1 MKRQNLLAS
10 AACLLLALP
19 LSAQENLE
27 KDNTRTL
34 SADSI
39 LTGDARMDSLYRHL
53 PEVMVTG
60 ERPVV
65 KASAG
70 KLEYDLPRMIKDRP
84 VDNVY
89 EALKELPGVMEQD
102 GALTLGMQAVTIVL
116 DGKVTNMSGAQLYA
130 LLKSLPADRIERVEV
145 MYNAPAR
152 YQVRGAMI
160 NVRLRH
166 RIGDPGVMQGEV
178 YGKYNQE
185 HEASFE
191 ERASLLYNGNRFSAD
206 FLYSHS
212 HGESFNTTDKE
223 ARHWQQADGS
233 THLIDNYEEM
243 RGRSHTHSFR
253 LGTDYTL
260 AENHSLSFVY
270 NGAYATSHTRQNT
283 TGTQTAE
290 SLSGQTSWLHNGRL
304 DYQAP
309 IGLKAGAEF
318 TWYNAPGNQLL
329 HSRMGD
335 DALDFYTEDGQR
347 INAWKF
353 FLAQEHQLKNGWGL
367 NYGAIYTTSVDHSY
381 QTYEELISVDELTR
395 LQATRSLPSRQ
406 LVPSSPCQLKSTRQ
420 LNDVRSRRREQT
432 LNLYAGFSKSFGQK
446 LMTDFSLAV
455 ERYQTPVWDEWD
467 VYPVLNLTYLPADG
481 HILQLNFSSDK
492 NYPDYWAVQ
501 DVISYLG
508 GGYSEIHGN
517 PLLKPAIDYS
527 TSLTYI
533 LKSKYVFR
541 AWFNHTKDRAVQTL
555 YQSPDELLELY
566 KYLNFDFEQQAGLQA
581 SIPFKAGRWLNSRL
595 TLLGLWMRQKD
606 SDFYDLPFDRH
617 RLLGIAVLNN
627 TFTLSRKPD
636 IRLTID
642 GRLQG
647 RAIQGIYDIPTCGDL
662 SATLRY
668 TFLGGNAVLTAWCR
682 DILQTSM
689 PCPQIRYAHQWVTN
703 EYSSFRSVGLSFAWK
718 FGGYKEKK
726 REAVDTSRFK

>member
-1 MKRQNLLAS
+1 MKRNAWLWMMG
-10 AACLLLALP
+10 CLFGTLP
-19 LSAQENLE
+19 LFAQENVKE
-27 KDNTRTL
+27 ENVQTL
-34 SADSI
+34 SADSLI
-39 LTGDARMDSLYRHL
+39 TGDARMDSLYRNL
-53 PEVMVTG
+53 PEVLVVG

-70 KLEYDLPRMIKDRP
+70 KLEYDLPRMIQDRP
-84 VDNVY
+84 VDNIF
-89 EALKELPGVMEQD
+89 EALKELPGVVEQD
-102 GALTLGMQAVTIVL
+102 GALTLGMQNVTVVL
-116 DGKVTNMSGAQLYA
+116 DGKVTNMSTQQLYA
-130 LLKSLPADRIERVEV
+130 LLKSLPVDRIERVEV

-166 RIGDPGVMQGEV
+166 RIGDPGVVQGEV
-178 YGKYNQE
+178 YGKYNQD

-191 ERASLLYNGNRFSAD
+191 ERASLLYNGNKFSAD
-206 FLYSHS
+206 FLYAHT
-212 HGESFNTTDKE
+212 HGDSFNTTDKE

-233 THLIDNYEEM
+233 THLINNYEEM
-243 RGRSHTHSFR
+243 RGRSHTHNFR
-253 LGTDYTL
+253 LGTDYHW
-260 AENHSLSFVY
+260 AENHLLSFVY
-270 NGAYATSHTRQNT
+270 NGSYMTSHNTQHT
-283 TGTQTAE
+283 TGTQMADSRTD
-290 SLSGQTSWLHNGRL
+290 QTSWLHNARF

-309 IGLKAGAEF
+309 FGLKTGAEF
-318 TWYNAPGNQLL
+318 TWYNAPDKQWLD
-329 HSRMGD
+329 SRMGEQR
-335 DALDFYTEDGQR
+335 LDFYTEAGQR

-353 FLAQEHQLKNGWGL
+353 YLSQEHSLKNGWGL
-367 NYGAIYTTSVDHSY
+367 NYGAVYTTSVDHSY
-381 QTYEELISVDELTR
+381 QTYENEELKMKNEELG
-395 LQATRSLPSRQ
+395 LPD
-406 LVPSSPCQLKSTRQ
+406 
-420 LNDVRSRRREQT
+420 DVRSRRREQT
-432 LNLYAGFSKSFGQK
+432 LNLYAGFSKSFGKK

-455 ERYQTPVWDEWD
+455 ERYKTPVWDEWD

-492 NYPDYWAVQ
+492 SYPGYWAVQ
-501 DVISYLG
+501 DVVSYLG
-508 GGYSEIHGN
+508 GGYSEIQGN
-517 PLLKPAIDYS
+517 PFLKPEIDYS

-541 AWFNHTKDRAVQTL
+541 AWFNHTKDRALQTL

-566 KYLNFDFEQQAGLQA
+566 RFLNFDFEQQAGLQA
-581 SIPFKAGRWLNSRL
+581 SVPFKAGRWLDSRL
-595 TLLGLWMRQKD
+595 TLIGMWMRQKD

-627 TFTLSRKPD
+627 TFTLSRRPD
-636 IRLTID
+636 LRLTVD

-689 PCPQIRYAHQWVTN
+689 PCPQIRYERQWVTN

>member
-1 MKRQNLLAS
+1 MAVG
-10 AACLLLALP
+10 CLLMPLR
-19 LSAQENLE
+19 LSAQENRQE
-27 KDNTRTL
+27 DVFTL
-34 SADSI
+34 SADSLI
-39 LTGDARMDSLYRHL
+39 TGDARMDSLYRHL
-53 PEVMVTG
+53 PEVMVVG

-70 KLEYDLPRMIKDRP
+70 KLEYDLPRMIQDRP
-84 VDNVY
+84 VDNIY
-89 EALKELPGVMEQD
+89 EALKELPGVVEQD
-102 GALTLGMQAVTIVL
+102 GVLKLGMQGVTVVL
-116 DGKVTNMSGAQLYA
+116 DGKVTNMSTDQLYA
-130 LLKSLPADRIERVEV
+130 LLKSMPADRIERVEV

-160 NVRLRH
+160 NVRLHH
-166 RIGDPGVMQGEV
+166 RIGDPGVVQGEL

-185 HEASFE
+185 HKASFE
-191 ERASLLYNGNRFSAD
+191 ERASLLYNGNKFSAD
-206 FLYSHS
+206 FLYSHT
-212 HGESFNTTDKE
+212 HGDSFSTTDKE

-253 LGTDYTL
+253 VGTDYSL

-270 NGAYATSHTRQNT
+270 NGAYTTGHTCQNS

-290 SLSGQTSWLHNGRL
+290 SLSDQTSWLHNGRL

-309 IGLKAGAEF
+309 IGLKVGAEF

-329 HSRMGD
+329 HSRMD
-335 DALDFYTEDGQR
+335 DDFLDFYTEDGQR

-353 FLAQEHQLKNGWGL
+353 YLAQEHQLKKGWEL
-367 NYGAIYTTSVDHSY
+367 NYGAIYTTSIDHSY
-381 QTYEELISVDELTR
+381 QTYEELISVDEGTR
-395 LQATRSLPSRQ
+395 GQVDKGTSSLWPEVSSTR
-406 LVPSSPCQLKSTRQ
+406 QLKSPRQ
-420 LNDVRSRRREQT
+420 LNDVKSRRREQT

-455 ERYQTPVWDEWD
+455 ERYKTPVWDEWD

-492 NYPDYWAVQ
+492 SYPDYWAVQ
-501 DVISYLG
+501 DVVSYLG

-517 PLLKPAIDYS
+517 PLLKPAIEYS

-533 LKSKYVFR
+533 VKSKYVLT

-581 SIPFKAGRWLNSRL
+581 SVPFKIGKWYNSRL
-595 TLLGLWMRQKD
+595 TLIGLWMRQKD
-606 SDFYDLPFDRH
+606 SDFYDLPFDRN

-627 TFTLSRKPD
+627 TITLSRKPD

-689 PCPQIRYAHQWVTN
+689 PCPQIRYDRQWVTN
-703 EYSSFRSVGLSFAWK
+703 NYSSFRSVGLSFTWK

-726 REAVDTSRFK
+726 REEVDTSRFK

>member
-27 KDNTRTL
+27 KENTRTL

-191 ERASLLYNGNRFSAD
+191 ERASLLYNGNRFSTD

-318 TWYNAPGNQLL
+318 TWYNASGNQLL

-335 DALDFYTEDGQR
+335 DVLDFYTEDGQR

-353 FLAQEHQLKNGWGL
+353 FLAQEHQLKNGWG
-367 NYGAIYTTSVDHSY
+367 G
-381 QTYEELISVDELTR
+381 ELR
-395 LQATRSLPSRQ
+395 G
-406 LVPSSPCQLKSTRQ
+406 
-420 LNDVRSRRREQT
+420 
-432 LNLYAGFSKSFGQK
+432 NLYH
-446 LMTDFSLAV
+446 
-455 ERYQTPVWDEWD
+455 ERGPFIPD
-467 VYPVLNLTYLPADG
+467 V
-481 HILQLNFSSDK
+481 
-492 NYPDYWAVQ
+492 
-501 DVISYLG
+501 
-508 GGYSEIHGN
+508 
-517 PLLKPAIDYS
+517 
-527 TSLTYI
+527 
-533 LKSKYVFR
+533 
-541 AWFNHTKDRAVQTL
+541 
-555 YQSPDELLELY
+555 
-566 KYLNFDFEQQAGLQA
+566 
-581 SIPFKAGRWLNSRL
+581 
-595 TLLGLWMRQKD
+595 
-606 SDFYDLPFDRH
+606 
-617 RLLGIAVLNN
+617 
-627 TFTLSRKPD
+627 
-636 IRLTID
+636 
-642 GRLQG
+642 
-647 RAIQGIYDIPTCGDL
+647 
-662 SATLRY
+662 
-668 TFLGGNAVLTAWCR
+668 
-682 DILQTSM
+682 
-689 PCPQIRYAHQWVTN
+689 
-703 EYSSFRSVGLSFAWK
+703 
-718 FGGYKEKK
+718 
-726 REAVDTSRFK
+726 